1 MSEHLHSDIVT
12 FAVVTVY
19 AIIGLN
25 LVKLGAAWLATR
37 SATAGVG
44 KAIGGLVTFG

>member
-1 MSEHLHSDIVT
+1 MSEHIHSDIVT
-12 FAVVTVY
+12 AAVVTVY

-25 LVKLGAAWLATR
+25 LVKLGAAWLANQE
-37 SATAGVG
+37 ATAKVG